1 MTYTINTTTDLAD
14 NKKLFYVQ
22 VNDTLVQVF
31 KGTSDTTQDDIDAM
45 VDAMLEGIAIQNTN
59 DEKTADALTPT
70 EENP

>member
-1 MTYTINTTTDLAD
+1 MTYTINTTIDLED

-45 VDAMLEGIAIQNTN
+45 VDVMLEGIAIQNTN
-59 DEKTADALTPT
+59 DQKIIDALTPT

>member
-1 MTYTINTTTDLAD
+1 MTYTINTTIDLAD

-22 VNDTLVQVF
+22 VNDSLVQVF

-45 VDAMLEGIAIQNTN
+45 VDAMLEGISIQNAN
-59 DEKTADALTPT
+59 DQKTADALNPT

>member
-1 MTYTINTTTDLAD
+1 MTYTINTTIDLAD

-22 VNDTLVQVF
+22 VNDSLVQVF

-45 VDAMLEGIAIQNTN
+45 VDAMLEGISIQNTN
-59 DEKTADALTPT
+59 DQKTADALNPT

>member
-1 MTYTINTTTDLAD
+1 MTYTINTTIDLAD

-22 VNDTLVQVF
+22 VNDSLVQVF

-45 VDAMLEGIAIQNTN
+45 VDAMLEGISIQNIN
-59 DEKTADALTPT
+59 DQKTADALNPT

>member
-1 MTYTINTTTDLAD
+1 MTYTINTTTDLED

>member
-22 VNDTLVQVF
+22 VNDSLVQVF

>member
-22 VNDTLVQVF
+22 VNDSLVQVF

-59 DEKTADALTPT
+59 DEKTADALNPT

>member
-22 VNDTLVQVF
+22 VNDSLVQVF

-45 VDAMLEGIAIQNTN
+45 VDAMLEGISIQNAN
-59 DEKTADALTPT
+59 DQKTADALNPT

>member
-22 VNDTLVQVF
+22 VNDSLVQVL

-45 VDAMLEGIAIQNTN
+45 VDAMLEGIAIQNAN
-59 DEKTADALTPT
+59 DQKTADALNPT

>member
-1 MTYTINTTTDLAD
+1 MTYTINATIDLAD

-22 VNDTLVQVF
+22 VNDSLVQVL

-45 VDAMLEGIAIQNTN
+45 VDAMLEGIAIQNAN
-59 DEKTADALTPT
+59 DQKAADALNPT